1 MEGDEDTTMGGTG
14 PPRAIPIG
22 SGRPSST
29 SPVNTGVGG
38 TSLEVNGSRAAST
51 SPLNFEQSHKTPAP
65 LPSSHFQQTHETGT
79 PTPNITAQLESMH
92 THSESKVSSDNEV
105 ADSIIE
111 DNSDFKDDELI
122 QMRGL
127 PISSLDTGLC
137 YDTRMRYHCEVRP
150 TADVH
155 PEDPRRI
162 YYIYK
167 ELCLA
172 GLFDDPVLSSSP
184 LVRHPMK
191 KIITREATKEEI
203 CLIHT
208 LDHYDFV
215 YSTKC
220 TYTLLPGP
228 LPEEQNGRIGFDII

>member
-14 PPRAIPIG
+14 QPRVIPIG

-29 SPVNTGVGG
+29 SPVKAGG
-38 TSLEVNGSRAAST
+38 ASLEVNGSRAASISSLT
-51 SPLNFEQSHKTPAP
+51 IEQSHKIPAP
-65 LPSSHFQQTHETGT
+65 LPSTHLQQTHETST
-79 PTPNITAQLESMH
+79 PTPSITAQLKSMH
-92 THSESKVSSDNEV
+92 THSESKVSSDNELS
-105 ADSIIE
+105 DSIMEE
-111 DNSDFKDDELI
+111 DSDFDDDELTL
-122 QMRGL
+122 MRGL
-127 PISSLDTGLC
+127 PVSSLDTGIC
-137 YDTRMRYHCEVRP
+137 YDERMRFHCEVRP

-155 PEDPRRI
+155 PEDPRRV

-191 KIITREATKEEI
+191 RINIRDATKEEI
-203 CLIHT
+203 CLVHT

-215 YSTKC
+215 HSTQC
-220 TYTLLPGP
+220 TYSLC
-228 LPEEQNGRIGFDII
+228 